1 MTDCWTAFREW
12 LVDCNGAGLSQ
23 KTLRAY
29 HDRVHRFL
37 REMKPQT
44 LDDIN
49 PNMVAEFL
57 TRLRQS
63 GLSPESVYGHWKD
76 LRIWLNWCVRQEMLD
91 KNPLNKMRPPKREKK
106 IKPVPTQE
114 ELQRLIEAAA
124 TDDSWVSKRN
134 RALMATLIGT
144 GLRISEAAQMKIGD
158 VEQGYSI
165 IRGKGGLGR
174 MVPLPQDL
182 RRELRRYIRA
192 IPRPVKRDEPLW
204 LQHDARSPL
213 AATGMI
219 ELVRRTSQRAGLSY
233 RPHALRRAYASFA
246 LAAGMDS
253 EVLSRLLGHTTSRM
267 LRQYAKL
274 EIDAL
279 AEAMARYSPLRKL
292 KL

>member
-12 LVDCNGAGLSQ
+12 LVDCTGAGLSP

-29 HDRVHRFL
+29 QDRVSRFL

-49 PNMVAEFL
+49 PTMVAEFL
-57 TRLRQS
+57 AGLRGR
-63 GLSPESVYGHWKD
+63 GLSSETVYDHFKD
-76 LRIWLNWCVRQEMLD
+76 LRIWLNWCCKQEMLD
-91 KNPLNKMRPPKREKK
+91 RNPLNRMRPPKREHK
-106 IKPVPTQE
+106 IKPVPSVE
-114 ELQRLIEAAA
+114 ELQQLIAAAA
-124 TDDSWVSKRN
+124 TDDSWISKRN
-134 RALMATLIGT
+134 RALVIVLIGT
-144 GLRISEAAQMKIGD
+144 GLRVGEAAQMLIGD
-158 VEQGYSI
+158 VERGYSI

-174 MVPLPQDL
+174 IVPLSMDV

-192 IPRPVKRDEPLW
+192 IPRPVSRDEPLW
-204 LQHDARSPL
+204 LQSDAKSPL
-213 AATGMI
+213 SPAGLI

-253 EVLSRLLGHTTSRM
+253 EVLSRLLGHTTGRM

-274 EIDAL
+274 EVDAL

>member
-12 LVDCNGAGLSQ
+12 LTDCEAAGLST

-29 HDRVHRFL
+29 HDRVRRFL
-37 REMKPQT
+37 LKGRPTT

-49 PNMVAEFL
+49 PTMVAEFL
-57 TRLRQS
+57 AGLRQR
-63 GLSPESVYGHWKD
+63 GLSAETVYDHFKD
-76 LRIWLNWCVRQEMLD
+76 LRIWLNWCCRQEMLER
-91 KNPLNKMRPPKREKK
+91 NPLNRMRPPKREKK

-124 TDDSWVSKRN
+124 VDDSWISKRN
-134 RALMATLIGT
+134 KALIATLVGT
-144 GLRISEAAQMKIGD
+144 GLRISEAAQMRIAD
-158 VEQGYSI
+158 VENGFSVI
-165 IRGKGGLGR
+165 SGKGGLGR

-192 IPRPVKRDEPLW
+192 IPRPVRRDEPLW
-204 LQHDARSPL
+204 LQSDAKSPL
-213 AATGMI
+213 SPAGMI
-219 ELVRRTSQRAGLSY
+219 ELVRRTSQRAGLKY

-253 EVLSRLLGHTTSRM
+253 EVLSRLLGHTTGRM

-279 AEAMARYSPLRKL
+279 SEAMARYSPLRRL

>member
-1 MTDCWTAFREW
+1 MVSEF
-12 LVDCNGAGLSQ
+12 LAGL
-23 KTLRAY
+23 
-29 HDRVHRFL
+29 
-37 REMKPQT
+37 
-44 LDDIN
+44 
-49 PNMVAEFL
+49 
-57 TRLRQS
+57 RQR
-63 GLSPESVYGHWKD
+63 GLSSETVYDHFKD
-76 LRIWLNWCVRQEMLD
+76 IRIWLNWCVKQEMLER
-91 KNPLNKMRPPKREKK
+91 NPLNKMRPPKREKK

-124 TDDSWVSKRN
+124 VDDSWISKRN
-134 RALMATLIGT
+134 KALIATLVGT
-144 GLRISEAAQMKIGD
+144 GLRISEAAQMRIAD
-158 VEQGYSI
+158 VENGFSVI
-165 IRGKGGLGR
+165 SGKGGLGR

-192 IPRPVKRDEPLW
+192 IPRPVRRDEPLW
-204 LQHDARSPL
+204 LQSDAKSPL
-213 AATGMI
+213 SAAGMI
-219 ELVRRTSQRAGLSY
+219 ELVRRTSQRAGLKY

-253 EVLSRLLGHTTSRM
+253 EVLSRLLGHTTGRM

>member
-12 LVDCNGAGLSQ
+12 LVDCRGAGLSP

-29 HDRVHRFL
+29 HDRVDRFL
-37 REMKPQT
+37 REMHPKT
-44 LDDIN
+44 LDEIN
-49 PNMVAEFL
+49 QTMVAEFL
-57 TRLRQS
+57 AGLRQR
-63 GLSPESVYGHWKD
+63 GLSSETVYDHWKD
-76 LRIWLNWCVRQEMLD
+76 LRIWLNWCVKQEMLER
-91 KNPLNKMRPPKREKK
+91 NPLNRMRPPKREKK

-124 TDDSWVSKRN
+124 VDDSWISKRN
-134 RALMATLIGT
+134 KALIATLVGT
-144 GLRISEAAQMKIGD
+144 GLRIGEAAQMLIGD
-158 VEQGYSI
+158 VERGYSI

-174 MVPLPQDL
+174 VVPLSMDV

-192 IPRPVKRDEPLW
+192 IPRPVNREEPLW
-204 LQHDARSPL
+204 LQQDGRTPL
-213 AATGMI
+213 SAAGLI
-219 ELVRRTSQRAGLSY
+219 ELVRRTSQRAGLKY

-253 EVLSRLLGHTTSRM
+253 EVLSRLLGHTTGRM

-274 EIDAL
+274 EVDAL

>member
-12 LVDCNGAGLSQ
+12 IVDCHGAGLSP

-29 HDRVHRFL
+29 HDRVGRFL

-49 PNMVAEFL
+49 PTMVAEFSAG
-57 TRLRQS
+57 LRGR
-63 GLSPESVYGHWKD
+63 GLSSESVFDHFKD
-76 LRIWLNWCVRQEMLD
+76 LRIWLNWCVRQEMLER
-91 KNPLNKMRPPKREKK
+91 NPLNRMRPPKREHK
-106 IKPVPTQE
+106 IKPVPSVE

-124 TDDSWVSKRN
+124 IDDSWVSKRN
-134 RALMATLIGT
+134 RALIATLIGT
-144 GLRISEAAQMKIGD
+144 GMRIGEAAQMLIGD
-158 VEQGYSI
+158 VERGYSI

-174 MVPLPQDL
+174 MVPLSMDV

-192 IPRPVKRDEPLW
+192 IPRPVQRDEPLW
-204 LQHDARSPL
+204 LQQDAKRPL
-213 AATGMI
+213 SAAGMT
-219 ELVRRTSQRAGLSY
+219 ELVRRTSQRAGLKY

-253 EVLSRLLGHTTSRM
+253 EVLSRLLGHTTGRM

-274 EIDAL
+274 EVDAL

>member
-12 LVDCNGAGLSQ
+12 IVDCHGAGLSP

-29 HDRVHRFL
+29 HDRVGRFL

-49 PNMVAEFL
+49 PTMVAEFSAG
-57 TRLRQS
+57 LRGR
-63 GLSPESVYGHWKD
+63 GLSSESVFDHFKD
-76 LRIWLNWCVRQEMLD
+76 LRIWLNWCVRQEMLER
-91 KNPLNKMRPPKREKK
+91 NPLNRMRPPKREHK
-106 IKPVPTQE
+106 IKPVPSVE

-124 TDDSWVSKRN
+124 IDDSWVSKRN
-134 RALMATLIGT
+134 RALIATLIGT
-144 GLRISEAAQMKIGD
+144 GMRICEAAQMLIGD
-158 VEQGYSI
+158 VERGYSI

-174 MVPLPQDL
+174 MVPLSMDV

-192 IPRPVKRDEPLW
+192 IPRPVQRDEPLW
-204 LQHDARSPL
+204 LQQDAKRPL
-213 AATGMI
+213 SAAGMT

-233 RPHALRRAYASFA
+233 RPHALRRAYASMA

-253 EVLSRLLGHTTSRM
+253 EVLSRLMGHTTGRM

-274 EIDAL
+274 EVDAL

>member
-12 LVDCNGAGLSQ
+12 IVDCHGAGLSP

-29 HDRVHRFL
+29 HDRVDRFL
-37 REMKPQT
+37 REMHPKT
-44 LDDIN
+44 LDEIN
-49 PNMVAEFL
+49 QTKVAEFL
-57 TRLRQS
+57 AGLRQR
-63 GLSPESVYGHWKD
+63 GLSSETVYDYWKD
-76 LRIWLNWCVRQEMLD
+76 IRIWLNWCCKQEMLD
-91 KNPLNKMRPPKREKK
+91 RNPLNRMRPPKREHK
-106 IKPVPTQE
+106 IKPVPSVE
-114 ELQRLIEAAA
+114 ELQQLIAAAA
-124 TDDSWVSKRN
+124 TDDSWISKRN
-134 RALMATLIGT
+134 RALIVTLIGT
-144 GLRISEAAQMKIGD
+144 GMRIGEAPQMLIGD
-158 VEQGYSI
+158 VERGYSI

-174 MVPLPQDL
+174 MVPLSMDV

-192 IPRPVKRDEPLW
+192 IPRPVHRDEPLW
-204 LQHDARSPL
+204 LQMDGRTPL
-213 AATGMI
+213 SAAGLI
-219 ELVRRTSQRAGLSY
+219 ELVRRVSARAGLKY

-253 EVLSRLLGHTTSRM
+253 EVLSRLLGHTTGRM

>member
-12 LVDCNGAGLSQ
+12 LTDCEAAGLST

-29 HDRVHRFL
+29 QDRVSRFL

-49 PNMVAEFL
+49 PAVVSEFL
-57 TRLRQS
+57 AGLRGR
-63 GLSPESVYGHWKD
+63 GLSSETVYDHFKD
-76 LRIWLNWCVRQEMLD
+76 LRIWLNWCCKQEMLD
-91 KNPLNKMRPPKREKK
+91 RNPLNRMRPPKREHK
-106 IKPVPTQE
+106 IKPVPSVE

-124 TDDSWVSKRN
+124 IDDSWVSKRN
-134 RALMATLIGT
+134 RALIATLIGT
-144 GLRISEAAQMKIGD
+144 GMRIGEAAQMRIVD
-158 VEQGYSI
+158 VENGFSVI
-165 IRGKGGLGR
+165 SGKGGLGR
-174 MVPLPQDL
+174 MVPLPLDL

-192 IPRPVKRDEPLW
+192 IPRPVRRDEPLW
-204 LQHDARSPL
+204 LQQDGRTPL
-213 AATGMI
+213 SAAGLI
-219 ELVRRTSQRAGLSY
+219 ELVRRVSARAGLKY

-253 EVLSRLLGHTTSRM
+253 EVLSRLLGHTTGRM

-274 EIDAL
+274 EVDAL
-279 AEAMARYSPLRKL
+279 SEAMARYSPLRKM

>member
-12 LVDCNGAGLSQ
+12 LVDCTGAGLSP

-29 HDRVHRFL
+29 QDRVSRFL

-49 PNMVAEFL
+49 PTMVAEFL
-57 TRLRQS
+57 AGLRGR
-63 GLSPESVYGHWKD
+63 GLSAETIFDHFKD
-76 LRIWLNWCVRQEMLD
+76 LRIWLNWCCRQEMLEC
-91 KNPLNKMRPPKREKK
+91 NPLNRMRPPKREHK

-124 TDDSWVSKRN
+124 VDDSWISKRN
-134 RALMATLIGT
+134 KALIATLVGT
-144 GLRISEAAQMKIGD
+144 GLRIGEAAQMLIGD
-158 VEQGYSI
+158 VERGYSI

-174 MVPLPQDL
+174 IVPLSMDV
-182 RRELRRYIRA
+182 RKELRRYIRA
-192 IPRPVKRDEPLW
+192 IPRPVRRDEPLW
-204 LQHDARSPL
+204 LQSDAKSPL
-213 AATGMI
+213 SPAGMI

-253 EVLSRLLGHTTSRM
+253 EVLSRLLGHTTGRM

-274 EIDAL
+274 EVDAL